1 MADSS
6 TPQRFRAVI
15 FSRNMALLAL
25 VSLANAL
32 VAVYSLEGLNVP
44 MYNAL
49 KRLASLAT
57 LATEFLL
64 LGKVYLALFD
74 SFHLSPSRLSST
86 CPHPSIYA
94 PYPEPQTPNPKP
106 LNQVSSPE
114 VMASIALVTL
124 GALLAAN
131 YDMEFD
137 LYRWDGSPHAEP

>member
-64 LGKVYLALFD
+64 LGKVYLASLIL
-74 SFHLSPSRLSST
+74 SISHLPAFHPPVRIPQFM
-86 CPHPSIYA
+86 PH
-94 PYPEPQTPNPKP
+94 TLNPKHQT
-106 LNQVSSPE
+106 LNP
-114 VMASIALVTL
+114 
-124 GALLAAN
+124 
-131 YDMEFD
+131 
-137 LYRWDGSPHAEP
+137 